1 MQLTANLLL
10 LAALLFALGAG
21 GYGCLALFTGRK
33 NTLSFLEKANLAIAG
48 LITAAS
54 IIMTVALVDRDYSF
68 KYVYEHV
75 DNLLPLFYTITGF
88 WAGAEGSL
96 LFWIWSIAIMGVI
109 FARLPGFRQYSSE
122 TRLYYWVFYMLIQGF
137 FLLLITNWSNPFLEL
152 VPTPG
157 DGRGLNPLLRN
168 PGMIFHPPLL
178 FLGDAG
184 FTSPAAI
191 ALASY
196 VSGENKFWVKLCR
209 NWNLTAWV
217 FLTAGIILGGWWS
230 YMELGWGGY
239 WAWDP
244 VENASLIPWLS
255 ATAYM
260 HTAVIESKRNALGKT
275 NIFLM
280 SLTFLLCIFA
290 TYLVRS
296 GVVQSLHAFGEGG
309 IGLPLSMFM
318 LGGLAVTAYVLATGN
333 RSGSKTLSG
342 LGSRQGMLVVA
353 AWALLALGLVVGL
366 GTMWPVISK
375 MWNNNPVGLDARFYN
390 RVCLPLFSML
400 ILIFAVCPWFDWKEG
415 IRDRRGLFV
424 VGGVFL
430 AALGVNWALGLHNI
444 LAVVTAAAA
453 IASLAGIAALFVFK
467 PQMRK
472 VTSTVGIYGIH
483 VGLALVFLGVAW
495 SGPNQT
501 ALETVLKKGESAQLG
516 EYTLTYTR
524 SDESQSMAMAKVMA
538 VLEVSK
544 NGKKVGILA
553 PERRI
558 YRGYQQPF
566 AEVSVIPG
574 LVDELYGVL
583 LSFQPDGT
591 ATIKVS
597 INPMINWMWIGGTLM
612 CVFGFMAFRRTSL
625 SSRE

>member
-1 MQLTANLLL
+1 MHLTANLLL

-21 GYGCLALFTGRK
+21 GYGCLALYTGRK
-33 NTLSFLEKANLAIAG
+33 NTLDFLEKTNLAVAG
-48 LITAAS
+48 LITVAS
-54 IIMTVALVDRDYSF
+54 IIMAIALVNRDYSF
-68 KYVYEHV
+68 KYVYDHV

-88 WAGAEGSL
+88 WAGSEGSL
-96 LFWIWSIAIMGVI
+96 LFWIWAISVMGII
-109 FARLPGFRQYSSE
+109 FARLSGFKQYSCE
-122 TRLYYWVFYMLIQGF
+122 TRLYYWVFFMVIQAF
-137 FLLLITNWSNPFLEL
+137 FLLVITNWSNPFLEL
-152 VPTPG
+152 VPTPAN
-157 DGRGLNPLLRN
+157 GRGLNPLLRN

-178 FLGDAG
+178 FLGYAG
-184 FTSPAAI
+184 FTSPAAM

-196 VSGENKFWVKLCR
+196 VSGESKFWVKLCR
-209 NWNLTAWV
+209 NWNLTAWI

-260 HTAVIESKRNALGKT
+260 HTAYIESRKDALGKT

-296 GVVQSLHAFGEGG
+296 GVIQSLHAFGEGG
-309 IGLPLSMFM
+309 VGLPLCLFM
-318 LGGLAVTAYVLATGN
+318 LVAIAVIAYVLII
-333 RSGSKTLSG
+333 GSRDKVQTLSG
-342 LGSRQGMLVVA
+342 LGSRQGLLVVA
-353 AWALLALGLVVGL
+353 AWSLLALGLVVGL

-375 MWNNNPVGLDARFYN
+375 IWNSSPVGLDARFYN

-400 ILIFAVCPWFDWKEG
+400 ILLFAVCPWLDWKKG
-415 IRDRRGLFV
+415 IRDKRGLFIV
-424 VGGVFL
+424 CGVFVV
-430 AALGVNWALGLHNI
+430 ALGVNYSLGLHNI
-444 LAVVTAAAA
+444 LALVTAAAA
-453 IASLAGIAALFVFK
+453 IASIAGIVALFVFN
-467 PQMRK
+467 PQMRR
-472 VTSTVGIYGIH
+472 VTSTLGVYGIH
-483 VGLALVFLGVAW
+483 LGLALVFLGIAW

-501 ALETVLKKGESAQLG
+501 SVEAVLKKGESTQVG
-516 EYTLTYTR
+516 GYTLTYLR
-524 SDESQSMAMAKVMA
+524 SSESQNMAIASVMA

-544 NGKKVGILA
+544 DGNKIGILA

-558 YRGYQQPF
+558 YSGYPQPF
-566 AEVSVIPG
+566 AEVSVLPG
-574 LVDELYGVL
+574 LVNELYGVL

-597 INPMINWMWIGGTLM
+597 VNPLINWMWIGGTLM
-612 CVFGFMAFRRTSL
+612 CLFGFIAFRKTSIKL
-625 SSRE
+625 KE